1 MQSINLVIPFSD
13 GGSMNDRN
21 KLERN
26 KACYRDLLTKWLHA
40 LTGDHPNA
48 IWRQLDHMVNDEAW
62 FKFVIR
68 LRKRAGNPPVN
79 DHLWN
84 IFVTGYGVKQSL
96 AIRRLTDPN
105 PRTASLLSLILALDR
120 NKPLL
125 TREVMVGHDGTAM
138 DVDALFQQLST
149 FQVGSCDA
157 PLAAQ
162 RWSDAK
168 YAHEAFDRLRDASP
182 CIPRSPSDRVSDE
195 VVGALKDA
203 LTSKAILRVR
213 HRCDKYL
220 AHADLSDLTNDVA
233 GPTYNDI
240 HESIQTLVHVDQFLR
255 VDIFK
260 RGGSAV
266 LSTYQ
271 GNAFRELS
279 APLVPAMESEVYE
292 QEWREV
298 ASDIERWGKVE
309 QFRRFAVHP
318 DIHE

>member
-1 MQSINLVIPFSD
+1 
-13 GGSMNDRN
+13 MNNGN

-26 KACYRDLLTKWLHA
+26 KACYRDLLTKWLRA

-48 IWRQLDHMVNDEAW
+48 IWQQLDHLVNDEAW

-79 DHLWN
+79 AHLWN
-84 IFVTGYGVKQSL
+84 IFITGYGVKQSL
-96 AIRRLTDPN
+96 AIRRLTDTN
-105 PRTASLLSLILALDR
+105 PRTASLLGLVLALDR
-120 NKPLL
+120 NKSLL
-125 TREVMVGHDGTAM
+125 TREIMVGHDGTAM

-149 FQVGSCDA
+149 SQGGSCDDL
-157 PLAAQ
+157 LAAQ

-168 YAHEAFDRLRDASP
+168 HAHEAFDRLRDASP
-182 CIPRSPSDRVSDE
+182 CIARSPSDRVSDE

-220 AHADLSDLTNDVA
+220 AHADLSDLSSDIA

-255 VDIFK
+255 VDILK
-260 RGGSAV
+260 HGGSAV
-266 LSTYQ
+266 LPTYQ
-271 GNAFRELS
+271 GNAFSELS
-279 APLVPAMESEVYE
+279 APLVPHMASEVYE
-292 QEWREV
+292 QEWQEV
-298 ASDIERWGKVE
+298 ASDIERWGTVE
-309 QFRRFAVHP
+309 QFRRFAVHL
-318 DIHE
+318 DLHEEGGA